1 MTTSSTTTAASAAYA
16 SPEIMH
22 TLGQIFE
29 MEMAGII
36 RYMHYS
42 FMIMGYNRIPIQAW
56 FREQATESMQHAVI
70 IGEKIT
76 ALGGHPPLVSAPIED
91 TKTHSID
98 EILRESLAFETATL
112 SKYKELVGLS
122 GDDIALEELARGFV
136 KTETEHIE
144 EVQKMLRRD
153 R

>member
-1 MTTSSTTTAASAAYA
+1 M
-16 SPEIMH
+16 
-22 TLGQIFE
+22 
-29 MEMAGII
+29 
-36 RYMHYS
+36 
-42 FMIMGYNRIPIQAW
+42 
-56 FREQATESMQHAVI
+56 
-70 IGEKIT
+70 
-76 ALGGHPPLVSAPIED
+76 SAPVED